1 MPTDSPINLLYD
13 AKHELACHQLAAE
26 LGFSPIMDSAES
38 SSRFLLA
45 FEPSG
50 RLGLTD
56 IHSKRAKPYIAKL
69 SVRRQSQ
76 GVDPLM
82 RAIGYRTGAVL
93 DCSGGWATDA
103 AHIAAHGIPVIA
115 IERHPAVY
123 ALVQNALAFCEN
135 EKIIRN
141 LDWRHADSAEFLDA
155 MDDPIDVIYLDP
167 MYPPRPG
174 SAAPKK
180 PLQLLQ
186 SLMAEDKDDSEGLL
200 SIALTKARQ
209 RVVVK
214 RPHYAAPLLPGKT
227 GATEGKLVRYD
238 IYPTSYES

>member
-1 MPTDSPINLLYD
+1 MPADSPINLLQD
-13 AKHELACHQLAAE
+13 AKHELACQQLVAE
-26 LGFSPIMDSAES
+26 LGFSLVMNAAES
-38 SSRFLLA
+38 SSRFLLS
-45 FEPSG
+45 FETSG

-56 IHSKRAKPYIAKL
+56 SHDKRAKPYIPEIN
-69 SVRRQSQ
+69 VRRQSQ
-76 GVDPLM
+76 GIDPLM

-93 DCSGGWATDA
+93 DCTGGWATDA

-115 IERHPAVY
+115 IERHPVVY
-123 ALVQNALAFCEN
+123 ALVRNALAFCEN
-135 EKIIRN
+135 KKLISH
-141 LDWRHADSAEFLDA
+141 LQCLHADSAEYLHTLNE
-155 MDDPIDVIYLDP
+155 PVEVIYLDP

-186 SLMAEDKDDSEGLL
+186 SLMGQEFSDPASLL
-200 SIALTKARQ
+200 SSALTKARQ

-214 RPHYAAPLLPGKT
+214 RPRYAAPLLPGKS

-238 IYPTSYES
+238 IYPTSHES